1 MSGNISGRLDRA
13 TASRSFTKRAPL
25 GVRIMLAAFAV
36 LAIAFAVLAGVNI
49 DAQRQ
54 YDAATQT
61 LTENLETASRN
72 DADLKQLLTSQQELD
87 ARFASITGKSAVLLP
102 QISES
107 TTYNAQVS
115 KQLTDLVQQQ
125 VDADAVGA
133 ARRAAQITRL
143 AHRGTAQASG
153 GVATQQR
160 GAGQIRGFHER
171 IEWRP
176 RREGKRQP
184 LSPVEC
190 ETVVSHDG
198 EWLCSV
204 ALWIVSGVNAFTPFT
219 DHNRRFSWIHGRL
232 RCAMES

>member
-1 MSGNISGRLDRA
+1 
-13 TASRSFTKRAPL
+13 
-25 GVRIMLAAFAV
+25 MLAAFAV

-125 VDADAVGA
+125 VDA
-133 ARRAAQITRL
+133 
-143 AHRGTAQASG
+143 AQASG

>member
-107 TTYNAQVS
+107 TT
-115 KQLTDLVQQQ
+115 
-125 VDADAVGA
+125 
-133 ARRAAQITRL
+133 ITR
-143 AHRGTAQASG
+143 
-153 GVATQQR
+153 
-160 GAGQIRGFHER
+160 
-171 IEWRP
+171 
-176 RREGKRQP
+176 
-184 LSPVEC
+184 
-190 ETVVSHDG
+190 
-198 EWLCSV
+198 
-204 ALWIVSGVNAFTPFT
+204 
-219 DHNRRFSWIHGRL
+219 RFRNS
-232 RCAMES
+232 

>member
-1 MSGNISGRLDRA
+1 
-13 TASRSFTKRAPL
+13 
-25 GVRIMLAAFAV
+25 MLAAFAV

-125 VDADAVGA
+125 VDADAAKNDSQQSGQHGEQPKSLDSLTEEQRKQVEECYA
-133 ARRAAQITRL
+133 ATRSWANPRIPRTNRMAAK
-143 AHRGTAQASG
+143 ARGKNDSPS
-153 GVATQQR
+153 
-160 GAGQIRGFHER
+160 
-171 IEWRP
+171 RP
-176 RREGKRQP
+176 SNVKP
-184 LSPVEC
+184 
-190 ETVVSHDG
+190 
-198 EWLCSV
+198 W
-204 ALWIVSGVNAFTPFT
+204 
-219 DHNRRFSWIHGRL
+219 
-232 RCAMES
+232 